1 MPVSFKAAENGNYTL
16 SIETENVEMSYLHL
30 IDNMTGADV
39 DLLASPSYSFEARTN
54 DYASRFRLV
63 FNANDNTS
71 TSSEAFAFFNGNNL
85 VINNEGEAT
94 LQVID
99 MMGRMISSEQIQGS
113 YNNSLNL
120 SAGVYVLRLS
130 NGNTV
135 KTQKIVID

>member
-1 MPVSFKAAENGNYTL
+1 MFSLHIGHKTTGLRDGRLRDGSSTGT
-16 SIETENVEMSYLHL
+16 ET
-30 IDNMTGADV
+30 
-39 DLLASPSYSFEARTN
+39 
-54 DYASRFRLV
+54 
-63 FNANDNTS
+63 
-71 TSSEAFAFFNGNNL
+71 FAFFNGNSW

-99 MMGRMISSEQIQGS
+99 MMGRMISSEQINGS

>member
-1 MPVSFKAAENGNYTL
+1 MEFL
-16 SIETENVEMSYLHL
+16 RL
-30 IDNMTGADV
+30 IDNMTGTDV
-39 DLLASPSYSFEARTN
+39 DLLTTPSYSFEARTN
-54 DYASRFRLV
+54 DYESRFRLV
-63 FNANDNTS
+63 FSGNTNVGSS
-71 TSSEAFAFFNGNNL
+71 TSSETFAFFNGNSW

-99 MMGRMISSEQIQGS
+99 MMGRVLSNEQFNGS

-135 KTQKIVID
+135 KTQKVVVD